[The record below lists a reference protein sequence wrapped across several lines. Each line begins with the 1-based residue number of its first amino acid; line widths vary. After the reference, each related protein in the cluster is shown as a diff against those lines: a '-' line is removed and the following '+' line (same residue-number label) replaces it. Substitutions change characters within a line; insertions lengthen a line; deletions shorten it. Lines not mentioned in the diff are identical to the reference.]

1 MNRRVLTGVLVGL
14 LAVAAL
20 VGVAATAFHAGRD
33 RVPAEVLRNGEAVRV
48 VGYPHWGPPF
58 GFFFPLFWLLVL
70 GIVLVLV
77 LGRRRAGWGG
87 YGPYGP
93 CGPGWSGP
101 GGGPGTREAM
111 LAQWHER
118 AHAEAS
124 GTASSGGAGP
134 ATPGDNP
141 L

>member
-1 MNRRVLTGVLVGL
+1 MNRRVLAGVLAGL
-14 LAVAAL
+14 AAVTVL

-33 RVPAEVLRNGEAVRV
+33 RVPAEVLRNGEVVRV

-87 YGPYGP
+87 YGP
-93 CGPGWSGP
+93 CGGP
-101 GGGPGTREAM
+101 GGREAM
-111 LAQWHER
+111 LSEWHRRMHEQFG
-118 AHAEAS
+118 S
-124 GTASSGGAGP
+124 GVEGTGGTGGVGQTP
-134 ATPGDNP
+134 ANP